1 VIANTSLGFPEK
13 EAAAYRRLL
22 DAPNGLVLVVGPT
35 GSGKSTTLYAGL
47 QVLARDATRKVITIE
62 DPIEYAIDD
71 VQQTQ
76 VRPEVGFHF
85 ADAMRVFVREDP
97 DVIMLGEIRDQ
108 ETALEAMRASQTG
121 HLVLSTLHCNDA
133 TDAVQRLFDL
143 GVHPNS
149 VASALVAVFAQRLA
163 RRICE
168 HCRVAVEA
176 DPALLA
182 EVFHRGA
189 PENFCCFRG
198 QGCTHWCSAA
208 SFRSKSSR
216 GCCRWSSW
224 RGRSRHGSLRIR
236 GRRSAAG
243 ACGDEGRL
251 MSRRSCER
259 PPATETHGV
268 ELL

>member
-1 VIANTSLGFPEK
+1 VSSSRPPDPSFEITEDP
-13 EAAAYRRLL
+13 RRLG
-22 DAPNGLVLVVGPT
+22 DRVVD
-35 GSGKSTTLYAGL
+35 AGL
-47 QVLARDATRKVITIE
+47 L
-62 DPIEYAIDD
+62 P
-71 VQQTQ
+71 
-76 VRPEVGFHF
+76 RPEL
-85 ADAMRVFVREDP
+85 E
-97 DVIMLGEIRDQ
+97 

-149 VASALVAVFAQRLA
+149 VASELVAVFAQRLA

-251 MSRRSCER
+251 MSRRSCKR
-259 PPATETHGV
+259 PPAAETHGGGSGGSGG
-268 ELL
+268 ES